1 MTMILCWWFMYK
13 NVWLAVEPLLSHTA
27 KWWGEQHSISSESSE
42 PEHWQSCWGENIFHY
57 EICMVYSAQN
67 MSPLFQSELL
77 SMICLLWK
85 MHVLLCLR
93 TSVQPNLSSIR
104 EKSKHRFSARNN
116 SSSLRCVCFPK
127 TCVIVN
133 KGEILLLLHKNP
145 PISSGLAWRY
155 TKENNSLQWIPFCVE
170 YPLQHQSWKYT
181 G

>member
-1 MTMILCWWFMYK
+1 MVSSRTSTFPHCQVVGRATLDLFWILWAWA
-13 NVWLAVEPLLSHTA
+13 LTELLGR
-27 KWWGEQHSISSESSE
+27 K
-42 PEHWQSCWGENIFHY
+42 IFHY

-170 YPLQHQSWKYT
+170 SPLQHQSWKYT